1 MLQLVQSVIHLHEN
15 QIIHR
20 DLKLSNLLLANDG
33 VLKLADF
40 GLARQLCDRSRETPF
55 AEARNQYPISQMT
68 PKVVTLWYRA
78 PEILL
83 RCGEY
88 GKPSD
93 VWAVGCIFAELL
105 NKGRPILAGK
115 NEIDQY
121 LQICD
126 LIGKPRDKEDW
137 RDFFKLDNSDYL
149 IQMSR
154 NKHNKVEE
162 RFRSFPD
169 SCIDLL
175 EDLLLWDPSNRLT
188 INELLLH
195 PFFTE
200 PPYPSTP
207 AEFQKYFTMM
217 NPDAAANVRPNH

>member
-1 MLQLVQSVIHLHEN
+1 
-15 QIIHR
+15 
-20 DLKLSNLLLANDG
+20 
-33 VLKLADF
+33 
-40 GLARQLCDRSRETPF
+40 
-55 AEARNQYPISQMT
+55 MT

-105 NKGRPILAGK
+105 NKGRPILPGR

-126 LIGKPRDKEDW
+126 LIGKPRKDRDDW
-137 RDFFKLDNSDYL
+137 RDFFKLENSDYL
-149 IQMSR
+149 LQMSR
-154 NKHNKVEE
+154 QKHNKIEE
-162 RFRSFPD
+162 RFSSFPD

-175 EDLLLWDPSNRLT
+175 EDLLQWDPANRLT
-188 INELLLH
+188 INEVLLH

-200 PPYPSTP
+200 APYPSTS
-207 AEFQKYFTMM
+207 ADFIKYFSLL
-217 NPDAAANVRPNH
+217 NQGDGANSATTVPRH